1 MKKTEKDYINS
12 LVKNIENKEINLEKC
27 VKELDDLCENKNRY
41 AIYKKALL
49 ILKGT
54 RYKYD
59 LEKAIN
65 LLTLASFLNVQ
76 EASFQLGL
84 IFFNKGKFVLAER
97 YFLKASRIGESY
109 FYLGLIEEKG
119 KGKVKSLHRAFQY
132 YLKGAKL
139 NEYEC
144 SYKVGVFY
152 LRGLGIKKNE
162 EKGRK
167 YLHIALKNK
176 VEDYENL
183 YDMFLRKKSLVK

>member
-54 RYKYD
+54 SYKYD

-109 FYLGLIEEKG
+109 FYI
-119 KGKVKSLHRAFQY
+119 
-132 YLKGAKL
+132 
-139 NEYEC
+139 
-144 SYKVGVFY
+144 GV
-152 LRGLGIKKNE
+152 I
-162 EKGRK
+162 
-167 YLHIALKNK
+167 
-176 VEDYENL
+176 
-183 YDMFLRKKSLVK
+183 

>member
-1 MKKTEKDYINS
+1 M
-12 LVKNIENKEINLEKC
+12 
-27 VKELDDLCENKNRY
+27 
-41 AIYKKALL
+41 
-49 ILKGT
+49 
-54 RYKYD
+54 
-59 LEKAIN
+59 
-65 LLTLASFLNVQ
+65 
-76 EASFQLGL
+76 
-84 IFFNKGKFVLAER
+84 
-97 YFLKASRIGESY
+97 
-109 FYLGLIEEKG
+109 
-119 KGKVKSLHRAFQY
+119 KSLHRAFQY

>member
-54 RYKYD
+54 SYKYD

-97 YFLKASRIGESY
+97 YFLKASRIVESY
-109 FYLGLIEEKG
+109 FYLGIIEEKG